1 MALQKI
7 LNKLNI
13 FASSEDGRKPDKSL
27 ITAIL
32 ILSFFGLIAL
42 FSASSVIAYQNFGKT
57 YHYAGRQ
64 LLFVLFSLGLFFL
77 VSKINYLWWKKF
89 AAFFLFFSIFLLI
102 LVFVPGLKS
111 DYGTAHSW
119 INIFGF
125 SLQPSEL
132 VKLSFLIYLATWM
145 EAKKAHV
152 GSLSGGVLPFI
163 FILGLISFLMIS
175 QPDMGTLFIIIASSI
190 AAFFVGG
197 GKMTHIFATA
207 FLGLVLV
214 YLMVSFGSSYQSER
228 FACLKDPSFDTQDK
242 CYQINQALIAVGSG
256 GLFGR
261 GLGESRQKF
270 MYLPEVW
277 GDAIFPVIAEELG
290 FVFSSLLIFLY
301 LFIFWRGLLIA
312 KNAPNLYSGALATGI
327 VTWLAVQ
334 TFLNI
339 GGMINLIP
347 MTGVPLPL
355 ISAGGSSILSSLLAL
370 GILINISK
378 YTKEYG
384 QRR

>member
-1 MALQKI
+1 MVLKKT
-7 LNKLNI
+7 LSKLNI
-13 FASSEDGRKPDKSL
+13 FASNEDGHKPDKSL
-27 ITAIL
+27 IAAIL
-32 ILSFFGLIAL
+32 ILSLFGLIAL
-42 FSASSVIAYQNFGKT
+42 FSASLAVAYQDFGKT
-57 YHYAGRQ
+57 YHYAARQ
-64 LLFVLFSLGLFFL
+64 LLFVLFSLVLFFL
-77 VSKINYLWWKKF
+77 VSKIDYLWWKKF

-111 DYGTAHSW
+111 EYGTANSW
-119 INIFGF
+119 INIFGQSF
-125 SLQPSEL
+125 QPSEL
-132 VKLSFLIYLATWM
+132 VKLSFLIYLSTWM

-175 QPDMGTLFIIIASSI
+175 QPDMGTLFIIISSAI

-197 GKMTHIFATA
+197 GKMTHIFAA
-207 FLGLVLV
+207 GFLGIVLI
-214 YLMVSFGSSYQSER
+214 YLMVSLGSSYQSER
-228 FACLKDPSFDTQDK
+228 FACLKDPSFDTQK
-242 CYQINQALIAVGSG
+242 TCYQINQALIAVGSG

-290 FVFSSLLIFLY
+290 FIFSSLLIFLY

-312 KNAPNLYSGALATGI
+312 KNSPNLYSGALATGI
-327 VTWLAVQ
+327 ITWLAVQ

-355 ISAGGSSILSSLLAL
+355 ISAGGSSVLSSFLAL

>member
-1 MALQKI
+1 MALKKM

-13 FASSEDGRKPDKSL
+13 FASNEDGHKPDKSL

-32 ILSFFGLIAL
+32 ILLFFGLIAL
-42 FSASSVIAYQNFGKT
+42 FSASSVVAYQNFGKT
-57 YHYAGRQ
+57 YYYVGRQ
-64 LLFVLFSLGLFFL
+64 FLFVVFSLSLFFL

-111 DYGTAHSW
+111 EYGTANSW
-119 INIFGF
+119 INVFGF

-145 EAKKAHV
+145 EVKKAHI

-163 FILGLISFLMIS
+163 FILGLISFLMLS
-175 QPDMGTLFIIIASSI
+175 QPDMGTLFIIIASSM

-197 GKMTHIFATA
+197 GKMTHIFAAA

-228 FACLKDPSFDTQDK
+228 FACLKDPNYSPQAD

-277 GDAIFPVIAEELG
+277 GDAIFPVIAEEFG
-290 FVFSSLLIFLY
+290 FIFSSLLIFLY

-312 KNAPNLYSGALATGI
+312 KNSPNLYSGALATGI